1 MLTVGSCHGV
11 IQHWDVAKTKLLHSA
26 QETSGDGVNQI
37 YALEFS
43 HDGSIIVTGGH
54 DYKVRLY
61 DEETKRLF
69 QVSSATTSAV
79 MTIMTMTMMMMMMVV
94 VVVVGVVMVAAVMHN
109 GDRLAQSLG
118 LGVSVAEPPAS
129 GRTLTEVGRC
139 SPQVFE
145 CGPVDDGRPGHSNR
159 VSQNG

>member
-69 QVSSATTSAV
+69 QVSSATMMMAV
-79 MTIMTMTMMMMMMVV
+79 MTM

>member
-69 QVSSATTSAV
+69 QVSSATTSAL
-79 MTIMTMTMMMMMMVV
+79 MTIMPMTMMTM
-94 VVVVGVVMVAAVMHN
+94 VVVVGVVMVATVMHN